1 MKQDKLFN
9 FLKTI
14 NLEDKQFILN
24 YLLVSDD
31 TDFFL
36 HSNKKGIGFSTRSCF
51 GSSKTAVFCTLN
63 GLTIQINIELD
74 NLRMCAVNEK
84 KSKIKGDKIN
94 WNKTKLNSFEII
106 TKE

>member
-1 MKQDKLFN
+1 MKQDKIFN

-24 YLLVSDD
+24 YLLMSDD
-31 TDFFL
+31 TDYFL
-36 HSNKKGIGFSTRSCF
+36 HSNQKGIGFNTD
-51 GSSKTAVFCTLN
+51 KKDAVFCTLN

-74 NLRMCAVNEK
+74 KLRMCAVNEK

-106 TKE
+106 TKD

>member
-36 HSNKKGIGFSTRSCF
+36 HSNKKGIGFSTNLFSK
-51 GSSKTAVFCTLN
+51 KTAVFCTLN